1 MLPPYAYRVI
11 PLPDVVLLEF
21 EAADAKPVRP
31 SRANGNTDRRC
42 ILDSCFWMN
51 ERRGKKFERNESKME
66 ERCGWV
72 ADLSEGKVRYISKR
86 RGVGC

>member
-1 MLPPYAYRVI
+1 
-11 PLPDVVLLEF
+11 
-21 EAADAKPVRP
+21 
-31 SRANGNTDRRC
+31 
-42 ILDSCFWMN
+42 MN